1 MMNYEKNIIKKEKTT
16 VLMYSYVDS
25 MWKWYNGVERIYSG
39 YTSLP
44 NYQYKYKDEDLMIY
58 TNWSRFSTTSYLT
71 NENMAYREQITDM
84 HKRYRAYF
92 SLESNLKLDNYVTL
106 EELESK
112 AGRTIEEMLNDK
124 YVKVLTKY
132 EYTYGK

>member
-1 MMNYEKNIIKKEKTT
+1 MMNYEKNIIKKKNDFLTINDKSK
-16 VLMYSYVDS
+16 LIKIKFDDILY
-25 MWKWYNGVERIYSG
+25 
-39 YTSLP
+39 
-44 NYQYKYKDEDLMIY
+44 
-58 TNWSRFSTTSYLT
+58 TTSYLT